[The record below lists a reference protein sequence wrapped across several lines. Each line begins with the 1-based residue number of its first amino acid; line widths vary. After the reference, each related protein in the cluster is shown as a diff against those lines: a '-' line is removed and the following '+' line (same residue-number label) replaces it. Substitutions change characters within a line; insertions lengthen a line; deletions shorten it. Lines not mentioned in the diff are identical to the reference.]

1 MMARV
6 REFDPADAIQG
17 AMNVF
22 WRSGYGDTTMEDI
35 VSETGV
41 SRYGLYGTFGNKKDI
56 LLAAIRHYE
65 RTMAETVWAGL
76 RQPDARGAEI
86 AEHWQMLRAHAEDEC
101 FCNGCLIVNVAAEV
115 APHDPD
121 IAAEVQRIDD
131 EHAELF
137 ARAIRNGQAVGEIT
151 SDVNADGTGKM
162 LVALSRG
169 GALMIRAG
177 AKPAELEGAI
187 EAALY
192 FLRPPKNS
200 G

>member
-1 MMARV
+1 
-6 REFDPADAIQG
+6 
-17 AMNVF
+17 MNVF

-41 SRYGLYGTFGNKKDI
+41 SRYGLYGTFGNKKEI
-56 LLAAIRHYE
+56 LLAAMRHYE
-65 RTMAETVWAGL
+65 RTMAETVWAAL
-76 RQPDARGAEI
+76 RQPDARGAAI
-86 AEHWQMLRAHAEDEC
+86 AEHWQLLRDLAEDEC

-121 IAAEVQRIDD
+121 ISAEVRRIDD
-131 EHAELF
+131 EHAGLF
-137 ARAIRNGQAVGEIT
+137 ARAIRNGQTAGEI
-151 SDVNADGTGKM
+151 SKQVDPEGTARM

-187 EAALY
+187 GAALY
-192 FLRPPKNS
+192 FLRPPEDS

>member
-1 MMARV
+1 MARA
-6 REFDPADAIQG
+6 REFDPQEAIQG
-17 AMNVF
+17 AMKVF

-65 RTMAETVWAGL
+65 RTIEETFWAGL
-76 RQPDARGAEI
+76 RRPDARGAEI
-86 AEHWQMLRAHAEDEC
+86 AEHWQMLRDYAEDEC

-115 APHDPD
+115 APHDLD
-121 IAAEVQRIDD
+121 IAAEVQRIDAK
-131 EHAELF
+131 HAELF
-137 ARAIRNGQAVGEIT
+137 ARAIRNGQAAGEIAD
-151 SDVNADGTGKM
+151 DVDPNGTAKM

-177 AKPAELEGAI
+177 VKPAELEGAI
-187 EAALY
+187 QSALS
-192 FLRPPKNS
+192 FLRPPE
-200 G
+200 

>member
-1 MMARV
+1 MARI
-6 REFDPADAIQG
+6 REFDPEDAIKG

-41 SRYGLYGTFGNKKDI
+41 SRYGLYGTFGNKKDL
-56 LLAAIRHYE
+56 LLAAMRHYE
-65 RTMAETVWAGL
+65 QTMGETVWAGL
-76 RQPDARGAEI
+76 RRPDSGRAEI
-86 AEHWQMLRAHAEDEC
+86 IEHWQMLRAHAEDEC

-121 IAAEVQRIDD
+121 IAAEVQRIDQ
-131 EHAELF
+131 EHAALF
-137 ARAIRNGQAVGEIT
+137 ARAIRNGQDAGEIAAAV
-151 SDVNADGTGKM
+151 DPEGVGKM

-177 AKPAELEGAI
+177 TQPAELAGAI

-192 FLRPPKNS
+192 FLHQPQ
-200 G
+200 

>member
-1 MMARV
+1 
-6 REFDPADAIQG
+6 
-17 AMNVF
+17 MNVF
-22 WRSGYGDTTMEDI
+22 WRCGYGDTTMEDI

-65 RTMAETVWAGL
+65 QTMAETVWVGL
-76 RQPDARGAEI
+76 RKPDARGAEI
-86 AEHWQMLRAHAEDEC
+86 AAHWQMLRDYAEDEC

-115 APHDPD
+115 APHDAD
-121 IAAEVQRIDD
+121 IATEVQRIDR

-137 ARAIRNGQAVGEIT
+137 ARAIRNGQTAGEIA
-151 SDVNADGTGKM
+151 SDVDPNGTAQM

-177 AKPAELEGAI
+177 TKPAELEGAI
-187 EAALY
+187 QSALS
-192 FLRPPKNS
+192 FLRPPHDT

>member
-1 MMARV
+1 MARV
-6 REFDPADAIQG
+6 REFDPQEAIQG

-65 RTMAETVWAGL
+65 RTIEETFWAGL
-76 RQPDARGAEI
+76 RRPDARGAEI
-86 AEHWQMLRAHAEDEC
+86 AEHWQMLRDYAEDEC

-121 IAAEVQRIDD
+121 IAAEVQRIDAK
-131 EHAELF
+131 HAELF
-137 ARAIRNGQAVGEIT
+137 ARAIRNGQAAGEIAD
-151 SDVNADGTGKM
+151 DVDPNGTAKM

-177 AKPAELEGAI
+177 VKPAELEGAI
-187 EAALY
+187 QSALS
-192 FLRPPKNS
+192 FLRPPE
-200 G
+200 

>member
-1 MMARV
+1 MARV
-6 REFDPADAIQG
+6 REFDPQEAIQS

-65 RTMAETVWAGL
+65 RTIEETFWAGL
-76 RQPDARGAEI
+76 RRPDARGAEI
-86 AEHWQMLRAHAEDEC
+86 AEHWQMLCDYAEDEC
-101 FCNGCLIVNVAAEV
+101 FCNGCLIVNVAAEF

-121 IAAEVQRIDD
+121 IAAEVQRIDAK
-131 EHAELF
+131 HAELF
-137 ARAIRNGQAVGEIT
+137 ARAIRNGQAAGEIAD
-151 SDVNADGTGKM
+151 DVDPNGTAKM

-177 AKPAELEGAI
+177 VKPAELEGAI
-187 EAALY
+187 QSALS
-192 FLRPPKNS
+192 FLRPPE
-200 G
+200 

>member
-1 MMARV
+1 MARV
-6 REFDPADAIQG
+6 REFDPQEAIQS

-56 LLAAIRHYE
+56 LLAEIRHYE
-65 RTMAETVWAGL
+65 RTIEETFWAGL
-76 RQPDARGAEI
+76 RRPDARGAEI
-86 AEHWQMLRAHAEDEC
+86 AEHWQMLRDYAEDEC

-121 IAAEVQRIDD
+121 IAAEVQRIDAK
-131 EHAELF
+131 HAELF
-137 ARAIRNGQAVGEIT
+137 ARAIRNGQAAGEIAD
-151 SDVNADGTGKM
+151 DVDPNGTAKM

-177 AKPAELEGAI
+177 VKPAELEGAI
-187 EAALY
+187 QSALS
-192 FLRPPKNS
+192 FLRPPE
-200 G
+200 

>member
-1 MMARV
+1 MARV
-6 REFDPADAIQG
+6 REFDPQEAIQG

-22 WRSGYGDTTMEDI
+22 WRSGYGDTSMEDI

-65 RTMAETVWAGL
+65 RTIEETFWAGL
-76 RQPDARGAEI
+76 RRPDARGAEI
-86 AEHWQMLRAHAEDEC
+86 AEHWQMLRDYAEDEC
-101 FCNGCLIVNVAAEV
+101 FCNGCLIVNVAAEF

-121 IAAEVQRIDD
+121 IAAEVQRIDAK
-131 EHAELF
+131 HAELF
-137 ARAIRNGQAVGEIT
+137 ARAIRNGQAAGEIAD
-151 SDVNADGTGKM
+151 DVDPNGTAKM

-177 AKPAELEGAI
+177 VKPAELEGAI
-187 EAALY
+187 QSALS
-192 FLRPPKNS
+192 FLRPPE
-200 G
+200 

>member
-1 MMARV
+1 MARV
-6 REFDPADAIQG
+6 REFDPQEAIQG

-65 RTMAETVWAGL
+65 RTIEETFWAGL
-76 RQPDARGAEI
+76 RRPDARGAEI
-86 AEHWQMLRAHAEDEC
+86 AEHWQMLRDYAEDEC

-115 APHDPD
+115 APHDLD
-121 IAAEVQRIDD
+121 IAAEVQRIDAK
-131 EHAELF
+131 HAELF
-137 ARAIRNGQAVGEIT
+137 ARAIRNGQAAGEIAD
-151 SDVNADGTGKM
+151 DVDPNGTAKM

-177 AKPAELEGAI
+177 VKPAELEGAI
-187 EAALY
+187 QSALS
-192 FLRPPKNS
+192 FLRPPE
-200 G
+200 